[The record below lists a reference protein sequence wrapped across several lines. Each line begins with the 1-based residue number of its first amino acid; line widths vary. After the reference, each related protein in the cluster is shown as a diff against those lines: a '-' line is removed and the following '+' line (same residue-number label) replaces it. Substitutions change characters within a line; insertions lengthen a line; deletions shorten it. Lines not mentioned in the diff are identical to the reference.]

1 MVQVFTT
8 HHLYLSSNLAWSIIY
23 LERFYVCAVLG
34 VYRKLNN
41 LQGSVYY
48 SGQNLGKAM
57 VNVLPLIN
65 PAHFIR
71 LIQQLF
77 VSGSSLEQVRHQA
90 INQLN
95 LIDGVS
101 LKYTLNTGLIPKVSW
116 ALAHQSLGG
125 P

>member
-1 MVQVFTT
+1 
-8 HHLYLSSNLAWSIIY
+8 
-23 LERFYVCAVLG
+23 
-34 VYRKLNN
+34 
-41 LQGSVYY
+41 
-48 SGQNLGKAM
+48 M

-77 VSGSSLEQVRHQA
+77 VYGSSLEQVRHQA

-101 LKYTLNTGLIPKVSW
+101 LKYTLNTGL
-116 ALAHQSLGG
+116 QSH